1 MFLTRSSKSSVQKGS
16 ILRKMKPKREDGAS
30 LDRLP
35 PPSPSVAAPSSDGLE
50 LGGSV
55 RSPGGAPG
63 GIRAL
68 I

>member
-1 MFLTRSSKSSVQKGS
+1 MQKGS
-16 ILRKMKPKREDGAS
+16 ILWKMKPKGEDGAC
-30 LDRLP
+30 LDCLP
-35 PPSPSVAAPSSDGLE
+35 PPSPSVAAPASDGLE

-63 GIRAL
+63 GIGAL